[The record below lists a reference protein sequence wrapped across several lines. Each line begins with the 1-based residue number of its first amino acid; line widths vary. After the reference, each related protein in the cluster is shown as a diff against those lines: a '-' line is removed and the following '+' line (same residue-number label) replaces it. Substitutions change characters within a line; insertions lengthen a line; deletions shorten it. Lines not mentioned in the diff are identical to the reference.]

1 MKSKL
6 KKWVSR
12 LSIVL
17 YKKQNITTFLFY
29 VFCLF
34 LLLFCFCYK
43 VEENCAVLVHKPQ
56 RLLLENASCYK
67 KTLLYFACFLKL
79 FFLLFFYVNILICFA
94 FSQTFV
100 FV

>member
-29 VFCLF
+29 VLCLF
-34 LLLFCFCYK
+34 LLLF
-43 VEENCAVLVHKPQ
+43 
-56 RLLLENASCYK
+56 
-67 KTLLYFACFLKL
+67 
-79 FFLLFFYVNILICFA
+79 FFLL
-94 FSQTFV
+94 
-100 FV
+100 

>member
-12 LSIVL
+12 LSSVL

-34 LLLFCFCYK
+34 LWLFFFCYK
-43 VEENCAVLVHKPQ
+43 VEENCGVLVHKLQ
-56 RLLLENASCYK
+56 RLLLENFSCCK
-67 KTLLYFACFLKL
+67 KTLLYFACFQKL
-79 FFLLFFYVNILICFA
+79 LFLLFF
-94 FSQTFV
+94 
-100 FV
+100 